1 MIDLWCL
8 PELLSVAQLLRR
20 YLIFDLRLRR
30 WPLYLSSIIRCTI
43 GHSIDS
49 QVRHQGLLTYRYLL
63 RNIVPDRDVIR
74 APKIPIDSGSG
85 ILFWH
90 RNGLSL
96 RRIGRH
102 HTPVVR

>member
-1 MIDLWCL
+1 MTDLRCL
-8 PELLSVAQLLRR
+8 PELLLVTQLLPQ

-30 WPLYLSSIIRCTI
+30 WPLYLSSIVRCTI

-49 QVRHQGLLTYRYLL
+49 QIRHQGLLTYRYLL
-63 RNIVPDRDVIR
+63 RNIVPDRGVIR
-74 APKIPIDSGSG
+74 SQKIPVDSGSRG
-85 ILFWH
+85 LLWH